1 MPSLGYLYELFWLMP
16 CCLSVSQITGTNL
29 LRAFSQLYNTC
40 SMFLLWSRTV
50 KFVLQQLQ
58 AFLLAFLCMTFVICW
73 ESQALWVP

>member
-40 SMFLLWSRTV
+40 SMFLLGATVELASPHLWLADVGLALLKLLVTSRPFRT
-50 KFVLQQLQ
+50 
-58 AFLLAFLCMTFVICW
+58 
-73 ESQALWVP
+73 